1 MSKYDELRINPPR
14 LDIQGKPR
22 QIKIDLISC
31 MCDNK
36 YRWIVSKDENGDYRI
51 NTMGY
56 AYSNFQCEWRKDD
69 IEWEMD
75 NMNWDEVFDMI
86 NSGTSLIEKIKYR

>member
-1 MSKYDELRINPPR
+1 MSEYEKLMYNPPR

-22 QIKIDLISC
+22 QIKIDLVSV

-36 YRWIVSKDENGDYRI
+36 YRWMVSKDENGDYRI

-56 AYSNFQCEWRKDD
+56 AYSNFQCKYRKDD

-75 NMNWDEVFDMI
+75 EGNWDLVWRMI
-86 NSGTSLIEKIKYR
+86 NSGTSKVSNIKYR

>member
-1 MSKYDELRINPPR
+1 MSKFNELRTNPPR
-14 LDIQGKPR
+14 LIIQGKPR
-22 QIKIDLISC
+22 QIKIDLISV
-31 MCDNK
+31 MCDNE
-36 YRWIVSKDENGDYRI
+36 YRWIVKKDENGDYRI

-56 AYSNFQCEWRKDD
+56 AFSNFQCKCRKDD

-75 NMNWDEVFDMI
+75 EGNWDEAFRMI